1 MINENTQLQS
11 KLNISIG
18 NGLGS
23 HKYVKD
29 RSYTLRFLIKCGLTN
44 QQIYNYF
51 IVKGLTNNERK
62 KINDKWI
69 Y

>member
-62 KINDKWI
+62 KINDK
-69 Y
+69 